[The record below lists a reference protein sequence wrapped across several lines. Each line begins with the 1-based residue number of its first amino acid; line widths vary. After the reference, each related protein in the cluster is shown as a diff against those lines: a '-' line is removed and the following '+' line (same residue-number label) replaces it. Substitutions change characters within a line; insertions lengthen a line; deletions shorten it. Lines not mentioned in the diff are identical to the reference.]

1 MSCIKEG
8 CKEPKTEN
16 AYCKK
21 HKGAFLIEEGVKR
34 GERVCANV
42 IRGCRVVNDLT
53 YSKTRC
59 EPCLEKERFREK
71 ERRMTKEETEE
82 GTKQCTTCSKV
93 CPLDQFKGKKGETKT
108 CFTCREDNKRADAKR
123 DMDYIRELARKNS
136 AKPER
141 KAVKQAWREAN
152 VEKCDTVTKGN
163 NI

>member
-21 HKGAFLIEEGVKR
+21 HKVIFLIEEGVKR
-34 GERVCANV
+34 GERLCANV

-152 VEKCDTVTKGN
+152 VEKCATVTDGN
-163 NI
+163 NK